1 MVSDV
6 HMPWLGRNLSVF
18 NSTDPSLVGRSGLVV
33 DETKN
38 TISILENQNK
48 VTFAKAAIEFLLDD
62 SNSVING
69 ADYLVRSENR
79 VHRKEA

>member
-1 MVSDV
+1 MVNDI

-18 NSTDPSLVGRSGLVV
+18 NSTDSTLVGRSGMVIA
-33 DETKN
+33 ETKN
-38 TISILENQNK
+38 TISIMEMQNK
-48 VTFAKAAIEFLLDD
+48 VTFAKAAIEFQLDD
-62 SNSVING
+62 SDTVISG